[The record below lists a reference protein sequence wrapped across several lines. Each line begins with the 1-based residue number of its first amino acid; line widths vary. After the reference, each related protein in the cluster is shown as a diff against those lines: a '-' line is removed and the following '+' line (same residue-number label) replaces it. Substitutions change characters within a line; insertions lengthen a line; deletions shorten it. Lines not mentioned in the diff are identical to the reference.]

1 MTTIEGFTGH
11 PSVRTAVRE
20 AQHACAGKEISDIV
34 DANKLQYVDL
44 VMEGGGV
51 LGIALTGYTYVLEQ
65 AGIRFLGIGGTSAGS
80 INALMIAALGPPEE
94 AKSEKLLRVLA
105 DMPMASFIDGDHDA
119 RDFSHALLKKVGVM
133 KLLWKALQIADNLTD
148 DLGLNPGEK
157 FFEWLTVQLKR
168 ADIRTNADLLNR
180 LRTVPKGLRLRPGRT
195 DADLKDDDTHGRL
208 IMVAADIT
216 TETKVEFPRMAEHYW
231 ANPDEVNPACFA
243 RASMSIPFFFHPFRI
258 NNCPNDTARWKK
270 LACYE
275 GTLPDSV
282 MFMDGG
288 IMSNFPINLFHQP
301 YRVPTAP
308 TFGAKIGVDRQHPAA
323 ITKPSQL
330 LGAVFDAA
338 RHTLDF
344 DFISQNP
351 DYTHLV
357 KMLQTGPHHWLNFN
371 MEDNDKIDLFARG
384 AQAAKE
390 FLCKFDWDQYKNI
403 RKGIA
408 DAFLVDSEKGR
419 GSRKGE
425 RVTFST
431 TFSGVATRPGLPVT

>member
-1 MTTIEGFTGH
+1 MATMEHFTGH
-11 PSVRTAVRE
+11 PAVQAAVRD
-20 AQHACAGKEISDIV
+20 AQVTCKGKEISDIV
-34 DANKLQYVDL
+34 DTKGLQYVDL

-94 AKSEKLLRVLA
+94 AKSEKLLRMLA
-105 DMPMASFIDGDHDA
+105 EMPMAAFIDGDQDA
-119 RDFSHALLKKVGVM
+119 RDFSHAVLNKIGMM

-148 DLGLNPGEK
+148 DLGLNPGMK
-157 FFEWLTVQLKR
+157 FFDWLTEQLEQVG
-168 ADIRTNADLLNR
+168 IRTNADLMKR
-180 LRTVPKGLRLRPGRT
+180 LGTVPTGLHLREKRSDTELKPG
-195 DADLKDDDTHGRL
+195 DEYGRL

-216 TETKVEFPRMAEHYW
+216 TETKVEFPKMAGLYW
-231 ANPDEVNPACFA
+231 ASPQEVNPACFA
-243 RASMSIPFFFHPFRI
+243 RASMSIPFFFHPFRV
-258 NNCPNDTARWKK
+258 NNCPQDKAKWKE
-270 LACYE
+270 LAHYD
-275 GTLPDSV
+275 GQLPQSV
-282 MFMDGG
+282 MFIDGG

-301 YRVPTAP
+301 YRVPTSP
-308 TFGAKIGVDRQHPAA
+308 TFGAKIGIDRLQPAA

-357 KMLQTGPHHWLNFN
+357 AMIDTGDHNWLNFS
-371 MEDNDKIDLFARG
+371 MADSAKIDLFARG
-384 AQAAKE
+384 AQKAAA
-390 FLCKFDWDQYKNI
+390 FLRDFNWEKYKHV

-408 DAFLVDSEKGR
+408 DAFLASYANNGASAELLRNVHRAEALS
-419 GSRKGE
+419 
-425 RVTFST
+425 
-431 TFSGVATRPGLPVT
+431 AP